1 MNFETEKEKMENEQ
15 KGEKWNGKGRGES
28 IEKYRTFYGCKD
40 FLLFGIILPYFGKI
54 IPLKIIF

>member
-1 MNFETEKEKMENEQ
+1 MNFEAEKEKMENEQ

-40 FLLFGIILPYFGKI
+40 FLLFGIILPFLAK
-54 IPLKIIF
+54 

>member
-1 MNFETEKEKMENEQ
+1 MNFEAEKEKMENEQ

-40 FLLFGIILPYFGKI
+40 FLLFGIIAPFFGRI
-54 IPLKIIF
+54 IPFRA